1 MTANEQLA
9 SVGRNIQE
17 KATLIWNVANTL
29 FGAFKPHEYGLV
41 ILPMVVIK
49 RFHDC
54 LLPTHQAV
62 LDTYK
67 KVEHLAVKEGF
78 LRTAAGYQFYNT
90 SPFTFETLR
99 ADPENIN
106 DNFRAYLNGFSDN
119 VQDILSRMNFSAQID
134 RMEEAGLLYQ
144 VIDESRLF
152 TAPAQADS
160 RSYMNVAFRTG
171 DEGLDAKFIA
181 QSVEGG
187 FTNLKGHRS
196 VGGMRASIY
205 NAMPMEGV
213 KKLVDFMKQFEL
225 QNG

>member
-1 MTANEQLA
+1 MYATNRKGDIMTANEQLA

-41 ILPMVVIK
+41 ILPMVVVK

-62 LDTYK
+62 LDTCK

-106 DNFRAYLNGFSDN
+106 DNFRAYLNGFSYN
-119 VQDILSRMNFSAQID
+119 VQDILARMNFNAQID
-134 RMEEAGLLYQ
+134 RMEEAM
-144 VIDESRLF
+144 VNCA
-152 TAPAQADS
+152 TA
-160 RSYMNVAFRTG
+160 VT
-171 DEGLDAKFIA
+171 
-181 QSVEGG
+181 
-187 FTNLKGHRS
+187 T
-196 VGGMRASIY
+196 ASD
-205 NAMPMEGV
+205 V
-213 KKLVDFMKQFEL
+213 KTRR
-225 QNG
+225 